1 MKKFLVGMFFSLSLV
16 GAKAQD
22 DVTFTDEELTTYA
35 TVMVWAEQEKKN
47 LGSLVSDSVAIWIEN
62 TPLTSGKYMDLSRA
76 DKKGDLESVEASE
89 EELTV
94 FNEVQTK
101 IDDKKAAFKE
111 TYVGKIKEDI
121 GAGLYNK
128 LKKAL
133 KNDADLKARYDAV
146 YDGIVNMDSG
156 SDETL
161 APEQ

>member
-47 LGSLVSDSVAIWIEN
+47 LGSLVSDSVAIWIED

-133 KNDADLKARYDAV
+133 KNDADLKERYNAV
-146 YDGIVNMDSG
+146 YEGIMNPDS
-156 SDETL
+156 SVVPE
-161 APEQ
+161 PEQ